1 MANAI
6 LVRPSWLLTTL
17 AQGNVSV
24 DNRMISISIKFPISP
39 LQVPPIGDQARFNRL
54 LEDLDR
60 VQGQP
65 FLSSCHTIPPFKAG
79 EKGSD
84 PAIPAL
90 EKERAAILISTRI
103 LIPVL
108 VLVLGSGSGSGPF
121 LEAQRKAQRVSHASD
136 TRGHARGRRGSRR
149 PISDNRQLGPFLFGI
164 YLQSHVR
171 QNITLHA

>member
-1 MANAI
+1 MTRSGFITLVEEDRQANSIIMTAWSYP
-6 LVRPSWLLTTL
+6 LRTE
-17 AQGNVSV
+17 
-24 DNRMISISIKFPISP
+24 DYRIS
-39 LQVPPIGDQARFNRL
+39 LVPPIGDQARFNRL